1 MKRLIR
7 YVGILALFLPHHA
20 LAEFCTIDRWGNV
33 GMCFP
38 TADIC
43 RSVPNL
49 GGGCIFR
56 QGGNSSGG
64 NSGSSDLDKAM
75 GTLREIGKSRQ
86 REANEL
92 RANTPA
98 FLLPL
103 SSEPMSRETVVIITS
118 TLNTALEMDGPRTP
132 RTWKNPTTG
141 SQGLVFAE
149 VQKTSQ
155 YGSVCREF
163 IVIMDSNGK
172 RTGVKGNA
180 CRAAEE
186 WKIPG
191 STPVEFRDGKIV
203 EPFQASAISSSVN
216 PPKVTENSDQ
226 TSRSGSPSG
235 TDPLD
240 RGKLMEYLQSVGWK
254 KVYSSQRGDLFYA
267 PNTLIIDE
275 GRPQMWNVAIGNEA
289 SQISNLL
296 KWEYNCTD
304 NKKRLRAKKTF
315 NNERADSRELM
326 QKLPAHVSLGAWQ
339 EVTADASKLVDF
351 KSACKMSSN

>member
-56 QGGNSSGG
+56 QGGSSSGG

-118 TLNTALEMDGPRTP
+118 TLNTALEMEPARAA
-132 RTWKNPTTG
+132 RKWSNPSTG
-141 SQGLVFAE
+141 SQGVIGVAG
-149 VQKTSQ
+149 QQSSP

-163 IVIMDSNGK
+163 VVTMDYSGK

-180 CRAAEE
+180 CRVAGE
-186 WKIPG
+186 WKISG
-191 STPVEFRDGKIV
+191 STPLEFRDGKIV
-203 EPFQASAISSSVN
+203 ENARQAAQH
-216 PPKVTENSDQ
+216 P
-226 TSRSGSPSG
+226 
-235 TDPLD
+235 
-240 RGKLMEYLQSVGWK
+240 
-254 KVYSSQRGDLFYA
+254 
-267 PNTLIIDE
+267 
-275 GRPQMWNVAIGNEA
+275 
-289 SQISNLL
+289 
-296 KWEYNCTD
+296 
-304 NKKRLRAKKTF
+304 
-315 NNERADSRELM
+315 
-326 QKLPAHVSLGAWQ
+326 
-339 EVTADASKLVDF
+339 DF
-351 KSACKMSSN
+351 